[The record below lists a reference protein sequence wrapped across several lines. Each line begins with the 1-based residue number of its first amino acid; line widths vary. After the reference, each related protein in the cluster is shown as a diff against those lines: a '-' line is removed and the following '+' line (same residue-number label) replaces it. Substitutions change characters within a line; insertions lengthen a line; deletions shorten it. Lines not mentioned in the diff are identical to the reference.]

1 MTRPALYI
9 FNPQYKKVWTY
20 NWVLSY
26 IVHVLKNL
34 NLILF
39 ITQPIARRSNY
50 CTETDISSLILL
62 FLTYF
67 SVYSFHT
74 YRYCLW
80 HILSSFFSPSFPN
93 PDSAEFDSA
102 LSGTASSFTL
112 FHLLAWIEPISSVH
126 NCHHSLPEHA
136 WVSAVESVFLLA
148 CSCKCS
154 AIASPSSSRV

>member
-74 YRYCLW
+74 YRY
-80 HILSSFFSPSFPN
+80 
-93 PDSAEFDSA
+93 SAEFDSA
-102 LSGTASSFTL
+102 LSGTASSYTL
-112 FHLLAWIEPISSVH
+112 FHLLAWIEPISTVH